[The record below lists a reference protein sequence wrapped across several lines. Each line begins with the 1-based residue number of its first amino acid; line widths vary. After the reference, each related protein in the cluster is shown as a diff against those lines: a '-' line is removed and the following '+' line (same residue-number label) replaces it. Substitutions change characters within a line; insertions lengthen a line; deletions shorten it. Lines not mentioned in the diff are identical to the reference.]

1 MSEPIS
7 PAVAALLE
15 RALARVSGSRAN
27 QAISEMRI
35 QLGTPERPA
44 FSYEIVLPL
53 EDPIGYLARKVMPR
67 LVYFLDCSGRK
78 MPGCGGMFISI
89 FFGDELFLFRAQ
101 DALEEFSK
109 ITGLSFEQMVER
121 YGEDRPRQ

>member
-7 PAVAALLE
+7 PAVAALLA
-15 RALARVSGSRAN
+15 RAMARVSGSRAN
-27 QAISEMRI
+27 EAISEMRI

-53 EDPIGYLARKVMPR
+53 VDPIGHLARLVMPR

-78 MPGCGGMFISI
+78 MPGCGDMLISI
-89 FFGDELFLFRAQ
+89 FFGDELFFFRAE
-101 DALEEFSK
+101 DALEELSK

-121 YGEDRPRQ
+121 YGENRPRQ